1 MGNVFNMNGGG
12 GGIKLT
18 SISITTP
25 PTKTAYKAGES
36 FSTAGMVVTATYSNN
51 ATVQATGYT
60 YDTSALA
67 AGTTSITITYSEGG
81 VTRTATQA
89 ITVTKTALT
98 VPTQSGTLTYSG
110 SAQSPTWSNYDSTK
124 MTLGGTTS
132 GTNAGNYSATFTI
145 KDTSLYEWADGTTT
159 AKTVTWEIG
168 KATPTFSLS
177 ATSVTLNSSTTST
190 TVTVTTNSDGAISV
204 SSNATSVAT
213 ASVSGK
219 TVTIKSVNSTTGSA
233 TVTVS
238 VAASTNYLAV
248 GGTVSVTAQFVTIYG
263 AAWAGTSS
271 TALTRTDASANFSDP
286 VPYVSGAASYGSPFD
301 NLMPW
306 SGMKRVTDSEAGELV
321 AIPKFWYKLTMSGSS
336 LSIQVADGA
345 VDGFSVSPAHMDRGD
360 GKGER
365 DTVYIGRYHCAS
377 TYKSTTGTAPKASIT
392 RSSLRTSIHNLGSTI
407 WSADIAM
414 RFTIWLLYIVEFADW
429 DSQTKIG
436 YGCGNNSATEN
447 MGASDSM
454 PYHTGTM
461 QTSRTT
467 YGVGVQYRYIE
478 GLWDNVR
485 DWMDGCYYT
494 SSGLNIILNPANF
507 SDSSGGTLLGL
518 PTSGYPSALSVGTSP
533 FPMFYPT
540 TSSGSNTTYVPDS
553 WGFSGSNPCLYVGG
567 CYYRYLF
574 YGLFYVGYDGVSDAD
589 ASIGGR
595 LQKLP

>member
-1 MGNVFNMNGGG
+1 
-12 GGIKLT
+12 
-18 SISITTP
+18 
-25 PTKTAYKAGES
+25 
-36 FSTAGMVVTATYSNN
+36 MVVTATYSNN

-248 GGTVSVTAQFVTIYG
+248 GGTVSVTAQFTTIYG
-263 AAWAGTSS
+263 ATWAGTSS

-467 YGVGVQYRYIE
+467 YGLR
-478 GLWDNVR
+478 
-485 DWMDGCYYT
+485 
-494 SSGLNIILNPANF
+494 
-507 SDSSGGTLLGL
+507 
-518 PTSGYPSALSVGTSP
+518 SARRS
-533 FPMFYPT
+533 
-540 TSSGSNTTYVPDS
+540 
-553 WGFSGSNPCLYVGG
+553 
-567 CYYRYLF
+567 
-574 YGLFYVGYDGVSDAD
+574 AD
-589 ASIGGR
+589 ARRSTQR
-595 LQKLP
+595 VRRKRA